1 MGHQIVMPNNNPLA
15 DIKPLNSWL
24 KLAESG
30 IGIIAGPCSAENEEQ
45 VLSCAR
51 DLAKNKNVGAFRT
64 GIWKPRT
71 RPEGFEGA
79 GEIALRW
86 LDQAKK
92 ETGLPYCIEVASA
105 RHTEIALKHQADML
119 WLGARTT
126 VNPFLVQEIADVL
139 KGTDIPVLV
148 KNPVNPDLEL
158 WIGSLERLY
167 KSGLTKLA
175 AIHRGFSFYRKGPYR
190 NSPMW
195 ELPIELKSRFPN
207 LPILTDPSHIAGS
220 RSLLKE
226 ISQKAINLEM
236 DGLMIEVHPNP
247 GIALTD
253 KNQQVTPEAFAQLL
267 EELVLRKRI
276 GDKEFEIKLEQL
288 RSEIDKLDSELIH
301 ILARRMQ
308 IIDEIGNYK
317 KVNNITILQLDR
329 WREIASN
336 RVAQAE
342 NMGLSREF
350 ITTLLNIVHD
360 ESIKRQETILGNS
373 NSKPGDS
380 EL

>member
-1 MGHQIVMPNNNPLA
+1 MGDQINMPNNALLPEVMPLG
-15 DIKPLNSWL
+15 SWL
-24 KLAESG
+24 NLSESG
-30 IGIIAGPCSAENEEQ
+30 IGIIAGPCSAESEEQ
-45 VLSCAR
+45 VINCAR
-51 DLAKNKNVGAFRT
+51 ELAQNRNVGAFRT

-79 GEIALRW
+79 GEIALNW
-86 LDQAKK
+86 LDQARE
-92 ETGLPYCIEVASA
+92 ETKLPYCIEVASA
-105 RHTEIALKHQADML
+105 RHAEIALKHHSDYL

-139 KGTDIPVLV
+139 KGTNIPVLV

-167 KSGLTKLA
+167 KSGITKLA
-175 AIHRGFSFYRKGPYR
+175 AVHRGFSFYRKGPYR

-195 ELPIELKSRFPN
+195 ELPIELKSRCPN
-207 LPILTDPSHIAGS
+207 LPILTDPSHIAGN
-220 RSLLKE
+220 RALLKE

-247 GIALTD
+247 NTALTD
-253 KNQQVTPEAFAQLL
+253 KNQQITPKAFAQLL
-267 EELVLRKRI
+267 DELILRKKR
-276 GDKEFEIKLEQL
+276 GNQDFEIKLEQL

-308 IIDEIGNYK
+308 IIDEIGHYK
-317 KVNNITILQLDR
+317 KTNDITILQIGR
-329 WREIASN
+329 WRELASN
-336 RVAQAE
+336 RVIQAE

-350 ITTLLNIVHD
+350 ITSLLNTVHD
-360 ESIKRQETILGNS
+360 ESIRRQEVILGNS
-373 NSKPGDS
+373 NNKEDQC
-380 EL
+380 